1 MRSYDVQE
9 RLCGLFPGLASPM
22 GPELPTFF
30 EWAFACVRSRAFR
43 LGEQR
48 FAFVPFMDVANHAE
62 RPNAAF
68 R

>member
-1 MRSYDVQE
+1 
-9 RLCGLFPGLASPM
+9 M

-43 LGEQR
+43 LGDQR
-48 FAFVPFMDVANHAE
+48 FAYVPFMDVANHAE